1 MSSYCSELDCKRSM
15 TPEVYSISPILKAD
29 LVALLRAALGAD
41 AVGVIFVVGGFQ
53 RVDLLVRAAGGA
65 FVVGIA
71 IFFAGEVLLKG
82 CAEGVFKLCV
92 VVEENEAAF
101 GAFSF
106 VDADARAGGIGL
118 FGIVTEGVVAAG
130 HGSGSEGGCYGD
142 IYAAGTAV

>member
-1 MSSYCSELDCKRSM
+1 M

-71 IFFAGEVLLKG
+71 IFLIVIPLNVIYPFCSLSISRSFKNSSGRGDSKVILSPVRGCVRVSLL
-82 CAEGVFKLCV
+82 AWS
-92 VVEENEAAF
+92 A
-101 GAFSF
+101 
-106 VDADARAGGIGL
+106 
-118 FGIVTEGVVAAG
+118 
-130 HGSGSEGGCYGD
+130 
-142 IYAAGTAV
+142 